1 MWKSQFEIRRAKAED
16 ATDVANIYNQ
26 GIDERLATF
35 NTEYVTAEEIREKI
49 AKGGD
54 KHPVFVA
61 ALTDSNLVVG
71 WASIS
76 PYSTRAC
83 YAGIGEVS
91 TYVRKEHRGQGIG
104 KALLQS
110 LIDVATQQGYW
121 KLMGRIFVFNQASR
135 TLCKELG
142 FREVGIHE
150 KHGKLDGKWIDVV
163 EVERLIPRIII

>member
-1 MWKSQFEIRRAKAED
+1 MQKRQFEIRRAKAED

-35 NTEYVTAEEIREKI
+35 NTEYVNAEEIHEKI

-61 ALTDSNLVVG
+61 TLTNSNHIVG

-91 TYVRKEHRGQGIG
+91 IYVRRSIAG
-104 KALLQS
+104 KAS
-110 LIDVATQQGYW
+110 
-121 KLMGRIFVFNQASR
+121 GRLCCSR
-135 TLCKELG
+135 
-142 FREVGIHE
+142 
-150 KHGKLDGKWIDVV
+150 
-163 EVERLIPRIII
+163 

>member
-1 MWKSQFEIRRAKAED
+1 MRKSQFKIRRAKAED
-16 ATDVANIYNQ
+16 ATDVTTIYNQ

-54 KHPVFVA
+54 KHPVFVTT
-61 ALTDSNLVVG
+61 LTNSNHIVG

-91 TYVRKEHRGQGIG
+91 IYVQKEYRGQGIG

-110 LIDVATQQGYW
+110 LIDVAAQQGYW

-135 TLCKELG
+135 TLCKGFG

-163 EVERLIPRIII
+163 EVERLIPRNII